1 MLHIRVPVCLTYHLH
16 VSMPVAQSSSSVLS
30 TAVRLQEKRLLCACV
45 PVRLARGYTPRFHLR
60 GATHTHTCSP
70 AHPHCPHVPFQ
81 FGRLSPGTQASHAR
95 NRTEGKSSRRK
106 ADRAEDRLRVHALPA
121 MGAQAHTPAFG
132 RCAFVA
138 LLNPLRSCSQASQYL
153 ESD

>member
-1 MLHIRVPVCLTYHLH
+1 MYPCLLLE
-16 VSMPVAQSSSSVLS
+16 VL
-30 TAVRLQEKRLLCACV
+30 AEYNLQLCACRKRDSCV
-45 PVRLARGYTPRFHLR
+45 PVFLYALR
-60 GATHTHTCSP
+60 GDTRPGSISGGQHTHTCSP

-106 ADRAEDRLRVHALPA
+106 ADRAEDRLCKRPRVHALPA